1 MDFNFQERLKNLS
14 EEDRRKM
21 KVLSIA
27 AIVVALL
34 FFLVFN
40 VFFPSEAEQEV
51 SEIQVPN
58 AKKVDDYNSKLEAI
72 STADH
77 DVSYQEDMNRYFED
91 KNLLP
96 EDVLDF
102 YSNEDQKVDSL
113 MLVFEK
119 ENKTVQNKPN
129 LKETAS
135 GSPSYHISKQ
145 NSSQNTQNHSNFET
159 QQARVVNVN
168 QEGTIK
174 KVSKEEQSELNRQK
188 RLNELKGNNMA
199 MRNNSKSIGA
209 VIRGNQNLKN
219 GGTIIFNT
227 TQDFNLNG
235 VHIAK
240 NTYIN
245 GKVNFIENKAQV
257 KINSINVKGQILTC
271 DIDVYALNGTK
282 GIDIH
287 VDEILNDTKSN
298 VIRESTDKI
307 GGIYGSASRLITD
320 GIGRNARETK
330 VTFIDNQ
337 KVLFI
342 IN

>member
-1 MDFNFQERLKNLS
+1 MDFNFQARLKNLS

-51 SEIQVPN
+51 TEIQVPN

-77 DVSYQEDMNRYFED
+77 DVSYEEDMNKYFED

-96 EDVLDF
+96 EDVVDF

-119 ENKTVQNKPN
+119 QNKTVHSKPSS
-129 LKETAS
+129 KEAVS
-135 GSPSYHISKQ
+135 RPSSHISNQ
-145 NSSQNTQNHSNFET
+145 NYIQNTQTQSNFEN
-159 QQARVVNVN
+159 QQARFVDVN
-168 QEGTIK
+168 QEGAKEQI
-174 KVSKEEQSELNRQK
+174 SKEQQSELNRQK
-188 RLNELKGNNMA
+188 RLNELKG
-199 MRNNSKSIGA
+199 RNTKMQNSSKSVGA

-219 GGTIIFNT
+219 GSTIIFNT

-245 GKVNFIENKAQV
+245 GKVNFIGNKAEV

-271 DIDVYALNGTK
+271 DIEVYALNGTK
-282 GIDIH
+282 GIDIR
-287 VDEILNDTKSN
+287 VDEILNDTKAN
-298 VIRESTDKI
+298 VIRESTDKV
-307 GGIYGSASRLITD
+307 GGIYGSASRIITD

-342 IN
+342 VN

>member
-14 EEDRRKM
+14 EEDRRKI

-34 FFLVFN
+34 FFLVSH
-40 VFFPSEAEQEV
+40 VFFPSENQQEV
-51 SEIQVPN
+51 TEIQVPN
-58 AKKVDDYNSKLEAI
+58 AKQVDDYNSKLEAI

-77 DVSYQEDMNRYFED
+77 DVSYEEDMNKYFED

-96 EDVLDF
+96 EDVVDF
-102 YSNEDQKVDSL
+102 YSNEDRKVDSL

-119 ENKTVQNKPN
+119 ENKSVQSKNS
-129 LKETAS
+129 LKETTS
-135 GSPSYHISKQ
+135 RSPSSHISNQ
-145 NSSQNTQNHSNFET
+145 NPIQNAQTYSNFEN
-159 QQARVVNVN
+159 QQARSVDVN
-168 QEGTIK
+168 QEGTK
-174 KVSKEEQSELNRQK
+174 KQVSKEQQSELNRQK

-199 MRNNSKSIGA
+199 MRNSSKSIGA

-245 GKVNFIENKAQV
+245 GKVNFIANKAEV
-257 KINSINVKGQILTC
+257 KINSVNVKGQILTC
-271 DIDVYALNGTK
+271 DIDVYALNGTQ

-287 VDEILNDTKSN
+287 VDEVLNDTKSN